1 MTNKQIRDVILDL
14 LIRIEQQ
21 KSYSHLLID
30 QEIKAQSLSSKDERF
45 LTEIVYGTMQRKIT
59 LDYYLEPFLNTRK
72 KLAAWVRMLLR
83 MSVYQMV
90 YLDKVPDHAVI
101 HEAVEIAKKRG
112 HKGIAS
118 LVNGVLRNVQ
128 RKGLR
133 NPATEIT
140 HTSKRISVETSHPEW
155 LVRRWLK
162 MYGKDVTEEMCRA
175 NLQQKPMA
183 VRIQPLRITREAAKQ
198 ELLKNGFEVKDS
210 LFSDQGIV
218 IQKGNILQSPLF
230 SSGMVSIQDQSS
242 MLATEMLAVQ
252 PGMRILDA
260 CSAPGGKT
268 THIAEKMQNK
278 GVIRAHDLH
287 AKKVQLV
294 DKKAA
299 ALQLTIIRT
308 SQADA
313 RELKSMY
320 HHESFD
326 RILVDA
332 PCSGLGVIRG
342 KPDIKYNKS
351 AEDIRKLSHVQLD
364 ILESVAPLLKK
375 GGYLLYCTCTVDKEE
390 NEDVVGTFLQR
401 QTNYKVDKRFFATL
415 PKLLQTS
422 PGMSE
427 MGLQL
432 FPQSFQTDG
441 FFLTRLIRTA
451 SY

>member
-175 NLQQKPMA
+175 SLKQKPMA

-198 ELLKNGFEVKDS
+198 ELLKNGFEGKDS

-218 IQKGNILQSPLF
+218 IQKGNILQSPLV

-252 PGMRILDA
+252 PGMRIPDA

-299 ALQLTIIRT
+299 
-308 SQADA
+308 
-313 RELKSMY
+313 
-320 HHESFD
+320 
-326 RILVDA
+326 
-332 PCSGLGVIRG
+332 
-342 KPDIKYNKS
+342 
-351 AEDIRKLSHVQLD
+351 
-364 ILESVAPLLKK
+364 
-375 GGYLLYCTCTVDKEE
+375 
-390 NEDVVGTFLQR
+390 
-401 QTNYKVDKRFFATL
+401 
-415 PKLLQTS
+415 
-422 PGMSE
+422 
-427 MGLQL
+427 
-432 FPQSFQTDG
+432 
-441 FFLTRLIRTA
+441 
-451 SY
+451 